1 MVVSRASGFLHSFDL
16 EDIAMSSAVSS
27 KSSCNEKRKEPHPAS
42 ETSGHVTC
50 AFKF

>member
-1 MVVSRASGFLHSFDL
+1 MVVSYAVWFSHSFAL
-16 EDIAMSSAVSS
+16 EEIAMSSAVSS

-50 AFKF
+50 AFKI